1 MFGKMGQMLKLAG
14 ELKTK
19 LPEMKD
25 RLAGSTYTAEVGE
38 GAVKATVSGKL
49 DLVDIQ
55 IDLTKVSPQGMVDR
69 EMLEDL
75 VKASVSAAQAQAA
88 EAAKEALAELT
99 GGMDIPGLTDM
110 M

>member
-25 RLAGSTYTAEVGE
+25 RLASSTYTAEVGE
-38 GAVKATVSGKL
+38 GAVTATVSGKL

-55 IDLTKVSPQGMVDR
+55 IDLTKVGPDGMVDR

-75 VKASVSAAQAQAA
+75 IKASVSAAQAQAA

>member
-25 RLAGSTYTAEVGE
+25 RLANSTYTAVMGDE
-38 GAVKATVSGKL
+38 AVRATVSGKME
-49 DLVDIQ
+49 LVDIQ
-55 IDLTKVSPQGMVDR
+55 IDLTKVGPDGMVDR
-69 EMLEDL
+69 EMLEDY
-75 VKASVSAAQAQAA
+75 VKAAVSAAQGLAAQ
-88 EAAKEALAELT
+88 AAKEALAELT
-99 GGMDIPGLTDM
+99 GGMEIPGLTDM